1 MATAARI
8 IATSMEKA
16 FAADSPHEDARVA
29 ILMPVHN
36 GVAAL
41 RATLESLRSRAE
53 AMTVFLVDDGSEP
66 AIAPSD
72 LPEPT
77 DAFRIVLARHVV
89 NLGQGAALETARQ
102 LALKGATHFSAYV
115 TMDADGQHRAADAMN
130 LARAIEEGADVA
142 FGNRFLGDSNVP
154 PARRAV
160 LLLARWFERAITGL
174 RLADAHNGL
183 RAFGRSAL
191 ERVRI
196 RQNRM
201 AHATEIKLLVS
212 RAELRIVEV
221 PVSVRYTKETL
232 ARGQTN
238 AGAALILRDLM
249 LQYLFGDS
257 K

>member
-1 MATAARI
+1 MATAAQI
-8 IATSMEKA
+8 IVTSTEKA
-16 FAADSPHEDARVA
+16 FVAASRREVA
-29 ILMPVHN
+29 ILMPVRD
-36 GVAAL
+36 GADAL
-41 RATLESLRSRAE
+41 VATLDTLSAQRE
-53 AMTVFLVDDGSEP
+53 AITVFLVDDGSEP
-66 AIAPSD
+66 AIDPRA
-72 LPEPT
+72 LPPRT
-77 DAFRIVLARHVV
+77 DTFRVVLARHVV

-102 LALKGATHFSAYV
+102 LALRDATPFTAYV
-115 TMDADGQHRAADAMN
+115 TMDADGQHRAADALA
-130 LARAIEEGADVA
+130 LARAIEDGADVA

-160 LLLARWFERAITGL
+160 LFVARWFERAITGL

-183 RAFGRSAL
+183 RAFGRAAL
-191 ERVRI
+191 ERVCI

-201 AHATEIKLLVS
+201 AHATEIKFLV
-212 RAELRIVEV
+212 RKLRIVEV

-232 ARGQTN
+232 ARGQQN